1 MKKIV
6 HYFIFLLAFCMQ
18 TAEAQ
23 NFYDILGI
31 KKDASAQ
38 EIKSAYYALTKK
50 YHPDAN
56 KSSEATKQFQKI
68 NDAHATLKD
77 SLKRNQY
84 DQTLIWPAQQSHT
97 SSRTQYNAN
106 GHQETR
112 NHAEQQRIRE
122 ENVKRLTEEVIKQRK
137 RQAQVRQAQ
146 AVRIFGARYGGFLYF
161 GAFATAMLLTGYQLY
176 NKHKKQEEER
186 LANRT

>member
-6 HYFIFLLAFCMQ
+6 HYFILLLALCTQ

-84 DQTLIWPAQQSHT
+84 DQTLIWPSQQSYR
-97 SSRTQYNAN
+97 SSKAPQYNA
-106 GHQETR
+106 HA
-112 NHAEQQRIRE
+112 HKAEQNRRWKQE
-122 ENVKRLTEEVIKQRK
+122 AQEDVKRWTKGTNQEKPAQERA
-137 RQAQVRQAQ
+137 RQALKV
-146 AVRIFGARYGGFLYF
+146 FGANYGRSLRL
-161 GAFATAMLLTGYQLY
+161 GAFTGAVLFTGYQIY
-176 NKHKKQEEER
+176 ENTHKKK
-186 LANRT
+186 N